1 MAIKFWLILGDVWHA
16 GYYALIVG
24 VGILVLCAALG
35 FVYWFRRR
43 RISNDKY
50 VDEVNLVYIQQLA
63 SS

>member
-43 RISNDKY
+43 RISRYK
-50 VDEVNLVYIQQLA
+50 VNLVYIQPLA
-63 SS
+63 SSC